1 MRLLN
6 GLALCISTF
15 AVCFVIGGCV
25 ANFLNAKDSK
35 SLEPEPTPEG
45 VILDI
50 KPI

>member
-6 GLALCISTF
+6 GLAFCIATF
-15 AVCFVIGGCV
+15 ALCFVIGGCV
-25 ANFLNAKDSK
+25 ATFLNAKD
-35 SLEPEPTPEG
+35 LEPEPTPEG